1 MSGITGLKTK
11 LAAFKFHFLLLMEVG
26 FPGKS
31 EYFLQFPLKDSVP
44 TYIAKKF

>member
-11 LAAFKFHFLLLMEVG
+11 LAAIKLHFLMEVG